1 MPLPRLPRS
10 VVIAGGIALAL
21 VLWMVSGLLAPGG
34 GGKEEGGTASD
45 SPRTEPVTVQVRE
58 QSAQTVTRYLINQG
72 QTEADRLVTVKAQT
86 AGRVAEV
93 AAAEGSRVAAGD
105 LLVRIAMDDRQARL
119 REAEALV
126 AQRESEYR
134 AAENLGASGYQARVR
149 VDEAKAALEAARAR
163 LAAIRED
170 IGHTEVG
177 APFAGYLEERPTE
190 VGDFLDVGS
199 PVATVADLD
208 PIVVSVRVAQQRIG
222 QLEEGAKAEVRLADG
237 RSVSGQVRYL
247 ARTADADTRT
257 FRVEVAVPNADAAI
271 RAGLSAEVRMPLG
284 QVSAHFLSPALL
296 TLDDDG
302 RLGVKTVTAE
312 DRVAFHPVELV
323 RAEADGVWVTG
334 LPESAR
340 LITVGQGFARSGET
354 VRPVPAARSGL
365 PNPGPAPAAA
375 PFRPDPPQMP

>member
-1 MPLPRLPRS
+1 MPLPRVPRS
-10 VVIAGGIALAL
+10 VLIAATIALAL
-21 VLWMVSGLLAPGG
+21 VLWMASGLLRPDGG
-34 GGKEEGGTASD
+34 QGVGGASD
-45 SPRTEPVTVQVRE
+45 TPQTAPVTVQVRS
-58 QSAQTVTRYLINQG
+58 QSAQTVTRYLTNQG

-86 AGRVAEV
+86 AGRLAEV
-93 AAAEGSRVAAGD
+93 GAAEGSRVVAGD
-105 LLVRIAMDDRQARL
+105 LLARIAMDDRRARL

-170 IGHTEVG
+170 IGHTEVR

-199 PVATVADLD
+199 PVAVVADLD

-222 QLEEGAKAEVRLADG
+222 QLEEGAEAEVRLADG
-237 RSVSGQVRYL
+237 RRVSGTVRYL

-271 RAGLSAEVRMPLG
+271 RAGLSAEVRIPLG

-302 RLGVKTVTAE
+302 RLGVKAVTAD

-334 LPESAR
+334 LPDSAR
-340 LITVGQGFARSGET
+340 LITVGQGFARPGET

-365 PNPGPAPAAA
+365 PSPGPAPGAA
-375 PFRPDPPQMP
+375 PFRPEPPQMP